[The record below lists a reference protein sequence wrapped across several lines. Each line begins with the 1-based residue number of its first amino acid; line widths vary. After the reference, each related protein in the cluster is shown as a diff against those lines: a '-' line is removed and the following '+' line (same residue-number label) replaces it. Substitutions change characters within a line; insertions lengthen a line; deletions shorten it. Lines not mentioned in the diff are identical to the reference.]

1 MENPTKILID
11 ELCSLL
17 DEATILSISSDYN
30 LQKPEE
36 FAAAREV
43 LLAISENVEA
53 EEATGFNPSGFGGHD
68 LVGISNSHDGAG
80 SEAISAREGDLK
92 STDGLTT
99 TTETSHSRS
108 VWSGSSAM
116 ASAKEIPGILH
127 VSVLDGLTN
136 EEKERRLAAMFVSL
150 KPIDIKLTLQKT
162 KGDADLAM
170 DELLNLQWLEQTGQR
185 PKGVD
190 GFYVSDD
197 DVPKA
202 KKKGRRKTKKASK
215 VATSRSADMPD
226 SAEESN
232 RGETLDKDNIS
243 FISDRFALPISEAAA
258 IYQRNKFSL
267 GSAIL
272 AILDNYISLGLESEC
287 SYNQQRQVEEQK
299 KRTPWIPNDY
309 FSPIFNTTTTV
320 QAAIDVIDVLA
331 THFEKP
337 AYLKHDVSYSVV
349 ASDVELVS
357 EVSGSTNAGSSW
369 THDSSSTTK
378 PNTVQRLRTAPTTLQ
393 EAIAAKATIAASA
406 NHSYASASSAFKKGK
421 SDPLM
426 RQAGAFYAER
436 ARSEAASRREAVS
449 VEAEFLV
456 DQQSTRD
463 TIDLHGVPV
472 QDGVAIA
479 LDRVWRWWNALSD
492 DDRARKAM
500 RNGGLKVVTGI
511 GRHNPDGKSRLRI
524 NVCKA
529 LVADGWR
536 VEVLTGA
543 YLVTGRIR

>member
-1 MENPTKILID
+1 MENPTRILID

-68 LVGISNSHDGAG
+68 MVGISNSHDGAG

-92 STDGLTT
+92 SNDGLTST
-99 TTETSHSRS
+99 SETSRSRS
-108 VWSGSSAM
+108 VWSGSSSM

-197 DVPKA
+197 DVLKV

-215 VATSRSADMPD
+215 ATTSRSTDTATP
-226 SAEESN
+226 SEESS
-232 RGETLDKDNIS
+232 RDEATDTENIN
-243 FISDRFALPISEAAA
+243 FISDRFALPVSEATA

-267 GSAIL
+267 GAAIL
-272 AILDNYISLGLESEC
+272 TILDNYISVGLESES
-287 SYNQQRQVEEQK
+287 SYNQQRQIEEQR
-299 KRTPWIPNDY
+299 KRIPWIPNDY
-309 FSPIFNTTTTV
+309 FVPIFNTTTNV
-320 QAAIDVIDVLA
+320 QAAIDIINVLA
-331 THFEKP
+331 NHFEKP
-337 AYLKHDVSYSVV
+337 AYLKHDVSYSVI
-349 ASDVELVS
+349 ATNVEIVS
-357 EVSGSTNAGSSW
+357 EEPGPTGLKSSQ
-369 THDSSSTTK
+369 
-378 PNTVQRLRTAPTTLQ
+378 TVQRLRAAPTTLQ
-393 EAIAAKATIAASA
+393 EASAAKAKIFASA
-406 NHSYASASSAFKKGK
+406 KHSYASASSAFKKGR

-436 ARSEAASRREAVS
+436 ARSEAASRREAIS

-479 LDRVWRWWNALSD
+479 LDRVWRWWNALPD
-492 DDRARKAM
+492 EDRVRKVV
-500 RNGGLKVVTGI
+500 RRDGLKIVTGL

-524 NVCKA
+524 NVFKA
-529 LVADGWR
+529 LVTDGWR

-543 YLVTGRIR
+543 YLVIGRIR

>member
-1 MENPTKILID
+1 MENPTRTLID

-30 LQKPEE
+30 LQNPEE
-36 FAAAREV
+36 FAAAREI

-68 LVGISNSHDGAG
+68 LVGISSSHDGAG

-92 STDGLTT
+92 SNDGLTT
-99 TTETSHSRS
+99 STETSHSSS
-108 VWSGSSAM
+108 VRSGSSSM
-116 ASAKEIPGILH
+116 APAKEIPGILH

-150 KPIDIKLTLQKT
+150 KLIDIKLTLQKT

-197 DVPKA
+197 DVTKA

-215 VATSRSADMPD
+215 AATSRSADMATSSED
-226 SAEESN
+226 SN
-232 RGETLDKDNIS
+232 RDEVADTDNIS
-243 FISDRFALPISEAAA
+243 FISDRFALPVSEATT

-267 GSAIL
+267 GATIL
-272 AILDNYISLGLESEC
+272 AILDNYISFGLESEGI
-287 SYNQQRQVEEQK
+287 YNQQRQMEEQK
-299 KRTPWIPNDY
+299 KRIPWIPNDY
-309 FSPIFNTTTTV
+309 FSPIFNTTTNV
-320 QAAIDVIDVLA
+320 QAATDIINVLA
-331 THFEKP
+331 NHFEKP
-337 AYLKHDVSYSVV
+337 AYLKHDVFYSVV
-349 ASDVELVS
+349 ATDVEIVS
-357 EVSGSTNAGSSW
+357 ELPGSTGSK
-369 THDSSSTTK
+369 SSQ
-378 PNTVQRLRTAPTTLQ
+378 TVQRLRTAPTTLQ
-393 EAIAAKATIAASA
+393 EASAARATMAASA
-406 NHSYASASSAFKKGK
+406 NHSYASASSAFKKGR

-479 LDRVWRWWNALSD
+479 LDRVWRWWNALPD
-492 DDRARKAM
+492 EDRVR
-500 RNGGLKVVTGI
+500 RVVRHGGLKVVTGL

-543 YLVTGRIR
+543 YLVIGRIR

>member
-1 MENPTKILID
+1 MENPTRILI
-11 ELCSLL
+11 
-17 DEATILSISSDYN
+17 
-30 LQKPEE
+30 KPEE

-68 LVGISNSHDGAG
+68 MVGISNSHDGAG
-80 SEAISAREGDLK
+80 SEAISTREGDLK
-92 STDGLTT
+92 SNDGLTST
-99 TTETSHSRS
+99 SETSRSRS
-108 VWSGSSAM
+108 VWSGSSSM

-136 EEKERRLAAMFVSL
+136 EEKERRLASMFVSL

-197 DVPKA
+197 DDVLKV
-202 KKKGRRKTKKASK
+202 KKKGRRKMKKASK
-215 VATSRSADMPD
+215 ATTSRSTDTATP
-226 SAEESN
+226 SEESS
-232 RGETLDKDNIS
+232 RDEATDTENID
-243 FISDRFALPISEAAA
+243 FISDRFALPISEATT

-267 GSAIL
+267 GTAIL
-272 AILDNYISLGLESEC
+272 AILDNYISFRLESET
-287 SYNQQRQVEEQK
+287 SYNQQRQIEEER
-299 KRTPWIPNDY
+299 KRIPWIPNDY
-309 FSPIFNTTTTV
+309 FIPIFNTTTNV
-320 QAAIDVIDVLA
+320 QAAIDIINVLA
-331 THFEKP
+331 NHFEKP

-349 ASDVELVS
+349 ATDVEVVS
-357 EVSGSTNAGSSW
+357 EEPGSTGLKSSR
-369 THDSSSTTK
+369 
-378 PNTVQRLRTAPTTLQ
+378 TVQRLRAVPTTLQ
-393 EAIAAKATIAASA
+393 EASAAKAKISASA
-406 NHSYASASSAFKKGK
+406 KHSYASASSAFKKGR

-436 ARSEAASRREAVS
+436 ARSEAASRREAIS

-479 LDRVWRWWNALSD
+479 LDRVWRWWNALPD
-492 DDRARKAM
+492 EDRVRKVV
-500 RNGGLKVVTGI
+500 RRDGLKIVTGL

-543 YLVTGRIR
+543 YLVIGRIR

>member
-1 MENPTKILID
+1 MEDPTRKLID

-53 EEATGFNPSGFGGHD
+53 EEATGFNPSGFVGHD
-68 LVGISNSHDGAG
+68 LEGISHEGAG
-80 SEAISAREGDLK
+80 SEAISVREGDLK
-92 STDGLTT
+92 SNDGLTT

-108 VWSGSSAM
+108 VWSGSSPM

-136 EEKERRLAAMFVSL
+136 EEKEHRLAAMFISL

-197 DVPKA
+197 DVHKA
-202 KKKGRRKTKKASK
+202 KRKGRRKTKKASK
-215 VATSRSADMPD
+215 AATSRSTDMATPSED
-226 SAEESN
+226 SS
-232 RGETLDKDNIS
+232 RGEAADTESID
-243 FISDRFALPISEAAA
+243 FISDRFALPTSEATT

-267 GSAIL
+267 GAAVL
-272 AILDNYISLGLESEC
+272 AILDNYISFGLESES
-287 SYNQQRQVEEQK
+287 SYNQQRQIEEQK
-299 KRTPWIPNDY
+299 KRIPWIPNDY
-309 FSPIFNTTTTV
+309 FIPIFNTTTNA
-320 QAAIDVIDVLA
+320 QAAIDIINVLA
-331 THFEKP
+331 NYFEKP

-349 ASDVELVS
+349 ATDVDIVS
-357 EVSGSTNAGSSW
+357 EEPGSTGLRS
-369 THDSSSTTK
+369 
-378 PNTVQRLRTAPTTLQ
+378 VQRLRAAPTTLQ
-393 EAIAAKATIAASA
+393 EASAAKATISASA
-406 NHSYASASSAFKKGK
+406 NHSYASASSAFKKGR

-449 VEAEFLV
+449 AEAEFLV

-479 LDRVWRWWNALSD
+479 LDRVWRWWNALPD
-492 DDRARKAM
+492 EDRVRKVV
-500 RNGGLKVVTGI
+500 RRDGLKIVTGL

-543 YLVTGRIR
+543 YLVIGRIR